1 MSNKKGYRKLSG
13 QVGIYKHLSSKNYLA
28 IKKIDGKVHQKT
40 FSSIHEAKKWRKAF
54 TGVEA
59 GDKKSSCSTLKFVW
73 ETMQEVHFPL
83 LATTTK
89 AIWLRRYEPW
99 KKLEHLPMDKITP
112 SRVTKFV
119 QDLVEY
125 YKSDFY
131 QTSGRGRAARCN
143 LNNELNL
150 FVTIF
155 NWYKESEEFEKEA
168 LHLTNPIKKKH
179 KKMGFIKPTPDKRKK
194 ITLEHALIFFHYL
207 KPLYR
212 NLAKMQFFTAG
223 RVGEVAGLQWSNIDL
238 DNRRLLIKHSCIW
251 DMTHKTF
258 VELKQFPKNKEPRAV
273 YITDEI
279 KEVLKERLA
288 FKAKDCDYVF
298 HVEGSPLNYGTI
310 QLNYREAQRKGKLPY
325 SGTHILRHGMA
336 TLARKVGGGLDAV
349 IAMTGHKDIK
359 LADHYSKCDENDQKE
374 ISVKIMEY
382 IKKQNQFEMK
392 TLKENE
398 NDEFV
403 LDAKETQH
411 PENVIS
417 IFSKKRTSNG

>member
-40 FSSIHEAKKWRKAF
+40 FTSIHDAKKWRKAF
-54 TGVEA
+54 AGVEA
-59 GDKKSSCSTLKFVW
+59 GDKKSSFSTLKFVW

-99 KKLEHLPMDKITP
+99 KKLEYLPMDQITP

-143 LNNELNL
+143 LKNELNI

-179 KKMGFIKPTPDKRKK
+179 KKLGFIKPTPDKRKK

-223 RVGEVAGLQWSNIDL
+223 RVGEIAGLQWSNIDL
-238 DNRRLLIKHSCIW
+238 DNRRLLIKHSCTW

-258 VELKQFPKNKEPRAV
+258 VELKPFPKNKEPRAV

-279 KEVLKERLA
+279 REVLKERLA
-288 FKAKDCDYVF
+288 FKVKDCDYVF
-298 HVEGSPLNYGTI
+298 NVEGKPLNYGTI

-382 IKKQNQFEMK
+382 IKKQKQFEMK

-398 NDEFV
+398 DDEFV
-403 LDAKETQH
+403 LDAKETEH
-411 PENVIS
+411 PDNVIS